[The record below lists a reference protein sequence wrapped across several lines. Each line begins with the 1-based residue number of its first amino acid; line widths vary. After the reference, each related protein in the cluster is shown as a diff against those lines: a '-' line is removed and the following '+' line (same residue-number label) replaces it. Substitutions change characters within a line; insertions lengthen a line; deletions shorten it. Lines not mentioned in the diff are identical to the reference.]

1 MNFVICIC
9 LIWYSEHINS
19 ELNTQFGKL
28 INEVSGNYSL
38 LLASEKPTAKRL
50 SPLFWTLGI
59 LLYCTGQC
67 MALAHHIS
75 FGFILLQLHS
85 HNYRL
90 LSIFGLSAV
99 RGDFHWPF
107 GEMPSATQLVRTCPT
122 YWRRWTFYVGL
133 FPLLW
138 RRRSHRSGTGRFPWS
153 TMTLR
158 HYSIFAMLV
167 LQKFNFIKLI
177 ALILYHMLC
186 SLKLWG
192 TL

>member
-1 MNFVICIC
+1 MNFVNCIC

-85 HNYRL
+85 HYYRW
-90 LSIFGLSAV
+90 LSISGLSV
-99 RGDFHWPF
+99 VWGDFHRRL
-107 GEMPSATQLVRTCPT
+107 GERPSATWLVRTCST
-122 YWRRWTFYVGL
+122 CWRCWTFYVGS

-138 RRRSHRSGTGRFPWS
+138 SCRSTGLGWVAFSGARW
-153 TMTLR
+153 R
-158 HYSIFAMLV
+158 
-167 LQKFNFIKLI
+167 
-177 ALILYHMLC
+177 
-186 SLKLWG
+186 WG
-192 TL
+192 TVQISQCCCSKSSIL